1 MADKGEPEDGPS
13 LEMPSFSLRRK
24 TTQHDDPPAE
34 AAPEEHPQVAP
45 APPDAPA
52 PAETLGAVPPPV
64 PEPPSRAPRTF
75 SAPSIPLP
83 SLPSLPSLSGI
94 PAAAVTGAVVGG
106 LALLLTW
113 LAVASCDVVR
123 GTKSCGGGPGF
134 LILVAV
140 LFVLAWAGGLL
151 LAGFGVS
158 DATSTSFLAVG
169 VMAVVVMLF
178 LLDAIYDWWIVIA
191 IPVVSVLAYIGSW
204 WITTSVIEDDAG
216 GSVST
221 R

>member
-24 TTQHDDPPAE
+24 TTQRDDPPTE
-34 AAPEEHPQVAP
+34 AAPEEHPEAAP

-52 PAETLGAVPPPV
+52 PEETLEAVPPPV
-64 PEPPSRAPRTF
+64 SEPPSRATRTF
-75 SAPSIPLP
+75 SAPSIP
-83 SLPSLPSLSGI
+83 LPSLPSLSGI

-113 LAVASCDVVR
+113 LAVSSCDVVR

-216 GSVST
+216 GSVPT